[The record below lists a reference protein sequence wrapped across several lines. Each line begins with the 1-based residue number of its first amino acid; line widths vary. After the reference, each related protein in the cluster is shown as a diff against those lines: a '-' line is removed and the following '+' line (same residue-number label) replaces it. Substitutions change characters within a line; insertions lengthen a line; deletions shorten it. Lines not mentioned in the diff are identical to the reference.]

1 MRAVYNTPLGR
12 YRCLVFDNLIGICEI
27 HESPKLKRSDTPLY
41 VYFPPIVSP
50 LWALIK
56 DYGCKDN
63 DYL

>member
-41 VYFPPIVSP
+41 VYFPPILSP

-56 DYGCKDN
+56 D
-63 DYL
+63 